1 MKAMPQ
7 TTSYTSFTFFR
18 HPNTGR
24 SSVFFRHTS
33 LTMPSDLETGP
44 LSPGGST
51 NPAWESERF
60 TLEILGEDI
69 STLILEKKH
78 AVRTGVSVG
87 DLDSRIRRN
96 LQTFR
101 DGIEKLEQS
110 LSEAEES
117 SGRGTSDLRRWEEAL
132 LKLSQQYD
140 RLELMAR
147 GEDGD
152 HALARKQLLARSSSA
167 TTKGGK
173 AVRFVEP
180 LDDGDGSEDV
190 GGALQLQQRIMDDQ
204 DTQLDELSA
213 TIGRQKQIGILIND
227 ELDLHVDLLEETEER
242 VDSTHRRLQGAGR
255 RLEQVLLSSARN
267 SKGTTIIGILVVILI
282 LVIVVARKV

>member
-1 MKAMPQ
+1 
-7 TTSYTSFTFFR
+7 
-18 HPNTGR
+18 
-24 SSVFFRHTS
+24 
-33 LTMPSDLETGP
+33 MPSDLETGP

-117 SGRGTSDLRRWEEAL
+117 SGRGTSDLRRWEEAV

-267 SKGTTIIGILVVILI
+267 SKGSSNHQQWSKVKIGFADEYVADVAGTTIIGVLVVILI